1 MEILG
6 FMVIIS
12 VVYLSSKVAQ
22 LARDSQKS
30 LGILENLENKVE
42 QIESV
47 QDQLASDVGEAI
59 SNTSQVKLIDSD
71 VLRKF

>member
-1 MEILG
+1 
-6 FMVIIS
+6 MVIIS